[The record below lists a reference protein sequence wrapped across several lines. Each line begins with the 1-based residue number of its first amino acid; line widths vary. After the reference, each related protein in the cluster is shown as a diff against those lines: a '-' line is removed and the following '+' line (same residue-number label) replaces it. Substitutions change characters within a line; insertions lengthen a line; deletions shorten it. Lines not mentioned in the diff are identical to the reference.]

1 MSSHSTRV
9 APGEPDAAAVRHAVR
24 AIAERHRETDGAL
37 MPVLHEVQQIHRWL
51 PRAAIRAIAEELRMT
66 PAEVYGVASF
76 YHMFR
81 LTPPGRTILTVC
93 RGPACRVNG
102 GATLVEEVQ
111 LELDLEAAHG
121 ATTPDGEFTLE
132 TSACLGICP
141 HAPAV
146 QIEHDLRGRV
156 TVDDLL
162 DLIRRQRGY

>member
-1 MSSHSTRV
+1 MKSHSPDV
-9 APGEPDAAAVRHAVR
+9 AVEPDAAAVRRAVR
-24 AIAERHRETDGAL
+24 EVASRHRETAGAL
-37 MPVLHEVQQIHRWL
+37 MPVLHAVQRRYRWL
-51 PRAAIRAIAEELRMT
+51 PREAIRAIAEELHMT

-81 LTPPGRTILTVC
+81 LTPPGRTILTIC

-102 GATLVEEVQ
+102 GAALLEEIQ
-111 LELDLEAAHG
+111 LELGVEAGHG
-121 ATTPDGEFTLE
+121 ATTPDGAFTLE

-156 TVDDLL
+156 TVGEML
-162 DLIRRQRGY
+162 DLIRRQRGF